1 MITTILF
8 DLDGT
13 LLPMDTRKF
22 AGAYF
27 EALSAKTAGSGYE
40 AGEFINGIVTGIKVM
55 IDNDGRRTN
64 EEVFWDVLRE
74 RCKMERKELETFF
87 VDFYQNE
94 FDSVQGSCGHNEQ
107 APRLFHDLKRR
118 GYRVALATNPVFPD
132 IATRKRV
139 SWAGIEADE
148 FACYTTYEN
157 SCYCKPNIGYY
168 EEVLGK
174 LQVTPEECLMV
185 GNDVDE
191 DMVAEKIGMSVFLVT
206 DCLLNRSGTDIN
218 RYPHG
223 DYNDLRAYI
232 ESRERGS
239 L

>member
-13 LLPMDTRKF
+13 LLPMDTRRF

-87 VDFYQNE
+87 VDFYQN
-94 FDSVQGSCGHNEQ
+94 
-107 APRLFHDLKRR
+107 
-118 GYRVALATNPVFPD
+118 
-132 IATRKRV
+132 
-139 SWAGIEADE
+139 E